1 MCAFLVVGNHGS
13 SGAQAGGRR
22 AYLDGGPSSRASL
35 RCDQGSHLDP
45 VACYP
50 SRVLV
55 VLASPVVVPWE
66 ASEKLAGHADWIDLA
81 VGLVL
86 WSKWTLVL
94 TDSAS
99 ENSEM
104 LTCSPPESRGESWE
118 MNCERFGAMSVV
130 VG

>member
-1 MCAFLVVGNHGS
+1 MCAFLAVGNHGS

-22 AYLDGGPSSRASL
+22 VYLDGGPSSRASL

-104 LTCSPPESRGESWE
+104 LTCLPPESRGES
-118 MNCERFGAMSVV
+118 
-130 VG
+130 